1 MQAALSFTVNRIVR
15 ILFVVTGAL
24 FLLGLVA
31 TYLIWELRYETALG
45 FIPLFNLDGEYNI
58 PTLFS
63 VGLIATNSVLL
74 FFIAKHQQT
83 EKKKKRYWKVLA
95 YIFLFLAFDE
105 LTSTHERIG
114 GIVYRLAPNLIQAGE
129 SRYWIVPVGC
139 LLVCFAIY
147 FVRFFWRLP
156 AITRRRFLVAG
167 LTYIAGAVGIELL
180 GDRYI
185 WYNTYPDLNYGLYSC
200 FEELFE
206 MTGMVLFLRALL
218 LQLETLSDS
227 NLFHF
232 RFWTETTLRNDRPD
246 RKEVERVEPPGRS
259 RTNEDIQVQQSD
271 VLSS

>member
-15 ILFVVTGAL
+15 IVFAITGVL

-63 VGLIATNSVLL
+63 VGLIATNSLL
-74 FFIAKHQQT
+74 LLFIAKHQQT
-83 EKKKKRYWKVLA
+83 EKKKKHYWKVLSA
-95 YIFLFLAFDE
+95 IFLFLAFDE

-114 GIVYRLAPNLIQAGE
+114 GVVYRLAPNLIEANE
-129 SRYWIVPVGC
+129 SRYWIVPFG
-139 LLVCFAIY
+139 LLLGLFSIY
-147 FVRFFWRLP
+147 FFRFVWQLP
-156 AITRRRFLVAG
+156 AVTRNRFVAAG
-167 LTYIAGAVGIELL
+167 LVYITGAIAIEWL

-185 WYNTYPDLNYGLYSC
+185 WNNTYPDLNYGLYSC

-206 MTGMVLFLRALL
+206 MTGMVLFLRALFL
-218 LQLETLSDS
+218 LLGSLSDA
-227 NLFHF
+227 NLFHL
-232 RFWTETTLRNDRPD
+232 RFSTENSLQNGKANRINPEQTAPLRS
-246 RKEVERVEPPGRS
+246 PG
-259 RTNEDIQVQQSD
+259 TAQDLQVQQPD